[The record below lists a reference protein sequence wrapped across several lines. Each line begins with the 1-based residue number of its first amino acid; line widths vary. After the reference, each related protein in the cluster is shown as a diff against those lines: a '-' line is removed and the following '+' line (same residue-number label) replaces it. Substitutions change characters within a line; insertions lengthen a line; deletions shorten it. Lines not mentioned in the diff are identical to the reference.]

1 MSPEELSLSEDEVGG
16 LIPHRRPFRF
26 IDGATILEPGRKAQ
40 AALADLT
47 APEFDYLKAHFP
59 GGQIIPGAI
68 LVEAM
73 AELLGT
79 AAASGGQSYEGR
91 VGVFRR
97 INNLVFRRAV
107 LPTDPVTLEA
117 EVTTMKLGLVVG
129 NVRAL
134 LGEEVAA
141 EGELTFGLVDR
152 NQLMTSLQNRGNNP
166 TQT

>member
-1 MSPEELSLSEDEVGG
+1 MSPEGVSLSEDEVSG

-26 IDGATILEPGRKAQ
+26 IDGAIILDPGKRAQ

-47 APEFDYLKAHFP
+47 AAEFDYLKAHFP
-59 GGQIIPGAI
+59 GGQIIPGVI

-79 AAASGGQSYEGR
+79 AAASGGQHYEGK

-117 EVTTMKLGLVVG
+117 EVTAMKLGLGVG

-152 NQLMTSLQNRGNNP
+152 NQLMTNLQSRGE
-166 TQT
+166 